1 MLTSGII
8 LLEGGLLNPNPGLI
22 FWTAISFLIVL
33 LILKK
38 FAWGPVVS
46 MLEEREK
53 GIQSAIDR
61 AHSAKDE
68 SEAILKKNRELLAK
82 ADAEADR
89 IIREGKEYADK
100 VRTELTEKAQAE
112 SQKMIAS
119 AKDEIEQEKRRAL
132 DVLRNEVADLAIK
145 GAEKI
150 IRTALDAE
158 KQKVV
163 VDDMIKELAASRN

>member
-8 LLEGGLLNPNPGLI
+8 LLAGSLLSPNPGLI
-22 FWTAISFLIVL
+22 FWTAITFVIVL

-38 FAWGPVVS
+38 IAWGPIIGA
-46 MLEEREK
+46 LEEREK
-53 GIQSAIDR
+53 GIQSSIDR

-68 SEAILKKNRELLAK
+68 SEAILRKNKELLAK
-82 ADAEADR
+82 ADAESDR
-89 IIREGKEYADK
+89 IIREGKDYSDK
-100 VRTELTEKAQAE
+100 LRSDITEKAQSEAK
-112 SQKMIAS
+112 KMIAL

-150 IRTALDAE
+150 IKANLDADT
-158 KQKVV
+158 QKKI
-163 VDDMIKELAASRN
+163 VDSMIQDLSTKRN

>member
-22 FWTAISFLIVL
+22 FWTAISFLIVM
-33 LILKK
+33 LILSK
-38 FAWGPVVS
+38 FAWGPIVS

-61 AHSAKDE
+61 AHSAKEE
-68 SEAILKKNRELLAK
+68 SETILKKNKELLAK

-100 VRTELTEKAQAE
+100 VRSELTEKAQQEA
-112 SQKMIAS
+112 QKMIAA

-132 DVLRNEVADLAIK
+132 DVLRNEVADMAVK